1 MVAGMVFSLTL
12 LEAGIA
18 AAQQPNLA
26 PAPQPVAPVAQ
37 QPSAAAAPQ
46 PDQAAVIRSI
56 DAAVHARVDGVEGY
70 LVTEHYAVFRGG
82 DEEHPAAEMTVKTI
96 YRKSTGKTYIIQSET
111 GSEILRK
118 LVLHKILDSEKD
130 INLPAN
136 REASWITS
144 ANYEMKLRPGGV
156 QRLDGRDCYV
166 LDIAPKRK
174 APNLMDGSLWVD
186 AKDGSIIQIEGIA
199 SKSVS
204 VFSGPTQM
212 MRQYSNVSGF
222 AMATHARAV
231 ANSALFGRTVIK
243 IDYRDYGVQLAQA
256 R

>member
-1 MVAGMVFSLTL
+1 M
-12 LEAGIA
+12 A
-18 AAQQPNLA
+18 AAQQP
-26 PAPQPVAPVAQ
+26 
-37 QPSAAAAPQ
+37 SASSGHP

-56 DAAVHARVDGVEGY
+56 DAAVHARAEGVEGY
-70 LVTEHYAVFRGG
+70 LVIEHYAVFRGG
-82 DEEHPAAEMTVKTI
+82 DEANPAAEMTVKTI
-96 YRKSTGKTYIIQSET
+96 YRRSTGKTYIIQSES
-111 GSEILRK
+111 GSELLRK
-118 LVLHKILDSEKD
+118 LVLHEILDNEKR

-144 ANYEMKLRPGGV
+144 ANYSMTLRPGGV

-166 LDIAPKRK
+166 LEIAPKRK
-174 APNLMDGSLWVD
+174 APNLMDGTLWVD

-212 MRQYSNVSGF
+212 MRQYTNVSGF

-231 ANSALFGRTVIK
+231 ADSALFGRTVIK
-243 IDYRDYGVQLAQA
+243 IDYRDYGIQLAAA

>member
-1 MVAGMVFSLTL
+1 MFFPLALWGAGM
-12 LEAGIA
+12 A
-18 AAQQPNLA
+18 AAQQP
-26 PAPQPVAPVAQ
+26 
-37 QPSAAAAPQ
+37 SASSGHP

-56 DAAVHARVDGVEGY
+56 DAAVHARAEGVEGY
-70 LVTEHYAVFRGG
+70 LVIEHYAVFRGG
-82 DEEHPAAEMTVKTI
+82 DEANPAAEMTVKTI
-96 YRKSTGKTYIIQSET
+96 YRRSTGKTYIIQSES
-111 GSEILRK
+111 GSELLRK
-118 LVLHKILDSEKD
+118 LVLHEILDNEKR

-144 ANYEMKLRPGGV
+144 ANYSMTLRPGGV

-166 LDIAPKRK
+166 LEIAPKRK
-174 APNLMDGSLWVD
+174 APNLMDGTLWVD

-212 MRQYSNVSGF
+212 MRQYTNVSGF

-231 ANSALFGRTVIK
+231 ADSALFGRTVIK
-243 IDYRDYGVQLAQA
+243 IDYRDYGIQLAAA

>member
-1 MVAGMVFSLTL
+1 MIQGRIWSAGVCLAVLMMGVPAWGQQTN
-12 LEAGIA
+12 AA
-18 AAQQPNLA
+18 PAAQQPD
-26 PAPQPVAPVAQ
+26 
-37 QPSAAAAPQ
+37 AAAPK
-46 PDQAAVIRSI
+46 PLDQEALIRMI
-56 DAAVHARVDGVEGY
+56 DAAVHARTDGIEGY

-96 YRKSTGKTYIIQSET
+96 YRKSTGKTYIIQAES

-118 LVLHKILDSEKD
+118 LVLREILDNEKH
-130 INLPAN
+130 INLPEN

-144 ANYEMKLRPGGV
+144 ANYLMMMRPGGV

-166 LDIAPKRK
+166 LEISPKRK
-174 APNLMDGSLWVD
+174 APNLIDGTLWVD

-212 MRQYSNVSGF
+212 MRQYAGMDGY

-231 ANSALFGRTVIK
+231 ADSTLFGRTVIK
-243 IDYRDYGVQLAQA
+243 IDYLNYGIQLAPA
-256 R
+256 H

>member
-1 MVAGMVFSLTL
+1 MHVNRWVVAGMFFSLAL
-12 LEAGIA
+12 LGAGA
-18 AAQQPNLA
+18 AALA
-26 PAPQPVAPVAQ
+26 Q
-37 QPSAAAAPQ
+37 Q

-56 DAAVHARVDGVEGY
+56 DAAVHARAEGIEGY
-70 LVTEHYAVFRGG
+70 LVTEHYSVFRSG

-96 YRKSTGKTYIIQSET
+96 YRRDTGKTYIIQSES
-111 GSEILRK
+111 GSAIIRK
-118 LVLHKILDSEKD
+118 MVLDKILESEKE

-136 REASWITS
+136 REAAWITS

-174 APNLMDGSLWVD
+174 APNLLDGTLWVD
-186 AKDGSIIQIEGIA
+186 AKDGTIIQIQGVA
-199 SKSVS
+199 SKSAS
-204 VFSGPTQM
+204 VFTGPTQM
-212 MRQYSNVSGF
+212 MRQYASVNGF

-231 ANSALFGRTVIK
+231 ADSGLFGRTVIA
-243 IDYRDYGVQLAQA
+243 IDYRDYGIQLTPT